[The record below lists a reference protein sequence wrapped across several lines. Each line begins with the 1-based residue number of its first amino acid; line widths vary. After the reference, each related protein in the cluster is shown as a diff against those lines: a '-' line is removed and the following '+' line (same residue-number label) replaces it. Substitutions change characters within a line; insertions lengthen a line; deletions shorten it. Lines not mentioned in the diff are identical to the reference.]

1 MCTIPGMVARIKSD
15 LGCCRDGARLT
26 IQLRGDVFPCVSA
39 SPAVHVYG
47 CSPKLLA
54 TPLHGPFGA
63 AVDALIVPVYEH
75 FMSSTTTVALS
86 FGQIW

>member
-1 MCTIPGMVARIKSD
+1 MCTTPGLVTRIKSD
-15 LGCCRDGARLT
+15 LGCFRDGAQLT
-26 IQLRGDVFPCVSA
+26 IRLRGDVFPCVSA
-39 SPAVHVYG
+39 SHAVHVYR

-63 AVDALIVPVYEH
+63 AVDALIVPVYVH
-75 FMSSTTTVALS
+75 FMPSTITVALS